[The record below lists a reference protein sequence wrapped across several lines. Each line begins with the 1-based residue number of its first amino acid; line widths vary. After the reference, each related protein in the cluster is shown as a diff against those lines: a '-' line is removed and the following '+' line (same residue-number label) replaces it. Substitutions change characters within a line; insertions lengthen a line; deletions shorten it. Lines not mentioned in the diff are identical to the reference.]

1 MKVGKMTELGARSPI
16 KLDLSQYDATS
27 EGTSYLADVI
37 KRFRRNAFGML
48 GLGLVVILVLVAV
61 FAPLIAPYDPNEPIP
76 TPEGRIKKWQL
87 PSSRHLLGTDSIGR
101 DMLTRVIY
109 GTRVSLSVGLVA
121 TMICSAVGTL
131 IGSLAGYFG
140 GWIDTILM
148 RFTDTVL
155 CFPVLFLLI
164 ALSASVDPSIL
175 NTMLII
181 GLVFWTRTA
190 RIVRGEF
197 LRLRQMCFT
206 EAAISVGVTPGRIIL
221 QHLLPNAISPIIV
234 DASLR
239 VAYAMLLEAALSFM
253 GIGLQE
259 PIPSWGKMLNQ
270 AMSITTLGSRPWLWI
285 PPGMAI
291 LITVLSINFVGDAL
305 RDAIDPKLKTA

>member
-1 MKVGKMTELGARSPI
+1 MTELGADSPE
-16 KLDLSQYDATS
+16 KSGLTQYNATRQD
-27 EGTSYLADVI
+27 TSYFADVI
-37 KRFRRNAFGML
+37 KRYRRNAFGLL

-61 FAPLIAPYDPNEPIP
+61 FAPLISPYDPYEPIP
-76 TPEGRIKKWQL
+76 NLDGKIKKWQP
-87 PSSRHLLGTDSIGR
+87 PSTRHLLGTDSIGR

-109 GTRVSLSVGLVA
+109 GTRVSLSVGFVA
-121 TMICSAVGTL
+121 TMICSAVGT
-131 IGSLAGYFG
+131 IVGSLAGYFG
-140 GWIDTILM
+140 GWIDAILM

-206 EAAISVGVTPGRIIL
+206 EAAISVGVTPVRIIL
-221 QHLLPNAISPIIV
+221 RHLLPNAVSPIIV
-234 DASLR
+234 DATLR
-239 VAYAMLLEAALSFM
+239 VAYAILLEAALSFM

-259 PIPSWGKMLNQ
+259 PIPSWGKMMNQ
-270 AMSITTLGSRPWLWI
+270 ATSITTLNNRLWLWI

-291 LITVLSINFVGDAL
+291 LITVLAINFVGDAL
-305 RDAIDPKLKTA
+305 RDAIDPKLKPA